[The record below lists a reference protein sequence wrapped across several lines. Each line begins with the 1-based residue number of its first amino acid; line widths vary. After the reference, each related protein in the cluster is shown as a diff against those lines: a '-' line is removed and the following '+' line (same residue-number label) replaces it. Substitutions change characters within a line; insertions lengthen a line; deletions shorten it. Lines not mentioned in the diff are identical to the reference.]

1 MSTLFYLVIIANIL
15 SLGFLYVNLSRFH
28 TLLKKSHFEE
38 SKYTLLFG
46 FVHAGMYQFCYIVT
60 VLAFSILLTLFTLS
74 FS

>member
-1 MSTLFYLVIIANIL
+1 MSILFYLVVIANII
-15 SLGFLYVNLSRFH
+15 SLGFLYVNLSRFR

-46 FVHAGMYQFCYIVT
+46 FVHPGIYQFCYALN
-60 VLAFSILLTLFTLS
+60 VLVFGVFLILLTLS